1 MNPVKTLE
9 NHGQAI
15 WLDFLARGFVAKGD
29 LKALIDTDG
38 VKGVTSN
45 PSIFEKAIGSSDEY
59 DGAIGKALQKGDR
72 PVADLFEA
80 VAIEDIQ
87 NAADVLRPVYDRLNG
102 TDGFVSLEVS
112 PYLAMDTKG
121 TIAEAERLWK
131 DVKRQNLMVKVPATP
146 EGLPAIEH
154 LIGEGI
160 SINITLLFSQ
170 EVYREVA
177 EAYIA
182 GLEKYVAK
190 GGDPSHV
197 ASVAS
202 FFVSRIDSAVDK
214 QLDDKIARANDPSE
228 KERLSALKGKVAIA
242 NAKLA
247 YQDYK
252 RLFAGPRWEKLA
264 AKGAKPQRL
273 LWASTG
279 TKNKDYSDVL
289 YVEELIG
296 PNTVNT
302 VPPATLDAF
311 RDHGK
316 PRDSLEE
323 NIEDA
328 RRVLEELE
336 KSGISLDAITEE
348 LVKDGV
354 KLFADAADK
363 LYGAVAQK
371 RAASLGGG
379 IDRQQLALGDGIRK
393 AVEKSTEDWRA
404 SATIRRLWQKDKS
417 VWTGDDENK
426 WLGWLNS
433 PAAADVADYE
443 DFARRVK
450 GQNFSDA
457 VVLGMGGSSLGP
469 EVLAETFAKKSGF
482 PKLHVLDSTDP
493 AQVRAMEDAVDLA
506 HTLFIVSSKSGGTT
520 EPNVMKDYFFD
531 RVSKT
536 IGKDKAGHRFI
547 AVTDP
552 GSSLQKVATKQG
564 FARIFYGDPTIGGR
578 YSVLSPFG
586 LVPAAA
592 AGIDVRSLITHALAM
607 VRSCGADVP
616 PHENPGVQLGLAM
629 GLAGLEGRDKVT
641 ITSSAKV
648 ADFGAWAEQLIAE
661 STGKEGKGLI
671 PIDGEPLGDPSLYG
685 NDRFFIDIRTEGEDD
700 ASHDD
705 RLKALEAAG
714 HPVVRI
720 VMKSIDHIGQEFFR
734 FEMATAVAGA
744 ILGIN
749 PFNQPDVEA
758 AKIKT
763 RELTGCVR
771 EDRRAA
777 CGEAGHFD
785 RRGRSLHRRAQRR
798 RAAQGRRRRHAR
810 LVDQSA
816 SFAFGQRRLC
826 RPARLYRARPRHDR
840 LAAEDAACGARH
852 PSCRDL
858 RRIRPAL
865 PALHRT
871 GLQGRPRQRR
881 VPADHR
887 RRCQGFAGARPESE
901 FRHHQGGAGARRF
914 RRAHRTWPAR
924 AARPSQGRPRIGIVR
939 TRCRDCG
946 SAQLG
951 KSGHATRHDRP
962 RPDGRQHRP
971 PADEQRP
978 HRRGLRQGCEGGRR
992 PRRRRRNRRRHAGR
1006 FRGKTGKAAHR
1017 LGDAAG
1023 RQDHR
1028 GDHRGTGKA
1037 DAARRRHHRWRQYV
1051 LAGRRPPRRGAEG
1064 ARACIISTSAPAAA
1078 SGVSSAAIA

>member
-1 MNPVKTLE
+1 MNPVKELE
-9 NHGQAI
+9 KHGQAV

-29 LKALIDTDG
+29 LKKLIDSDG

-59 DGAIGKALQKGDR
+59 DAPIGKALKGGDR
-72 PVADLFEA
+72 PVADLFEQL
-80 VAIEDIQ
+80 AIEDIQ
-87 NAADVLRPVYDRLNG
+87 HAADVLRPVYDELDG
-102 TDGFVSLEVS
+102 KDGFVSLEVS

-131 DVKRQNLMVKVPATP
+131 DVKRKNLIFNVTATA
-146 EGLPAIEH
+146 EGLPAIKH

-170 EVYREVA
+170 QVYLQVA
-177 EAYIA
+177 EAYLA
-182 GLEKYVAK
+182 GLEKYAGK

-202 FFVSRIDSAVDK
+202 FFVSRIDSMVDK
-214 QLDDKIARANDPSE
+214 ELDEAIAKANDPTE
-228 KERLSALKGKVAIA
+228 KERLAALKGKVAIA

-252 RLFAGPRWEKLA
+252 RLFSGARWDRLA
-264 AKGAKPQRL
+264 AKGARPQRL

-311 RDHGK
+311 RDHGT

-328 RRVLEELE
+328 RCVLAELDT
-336 KSGISLDAITEE
+336 SGISLDAITAD

-363 LYGAVAQK
+363 LYGAVAHK
-371 RAASLGGG
+371 RAAVLGAG
-379 IDRQQLALGDGIRK
+379 IDRQEFALGAGIAK
-393 AVEKSTEDWRA
+393 AVAKSTEEWRA
-404 SATIRRLWQKDKS
+404 SAKIRRLWQKDKS

-426 WLGWLNS
+426 WLGWLSS

-450 GQNFSDA
+450 GQKFSDA

-493 AQVRAMEDAVDLA
+493 AQVRAMEQAVDIGK
-506 HTLFIVSSKSGGTT
+506 TLFIVSSKSGGTT
-520 EPNVMKDYFFD
+520 EPNAMKDYFLD
-531 RVSKT
+531 RVTKK
-536 IGKDKAGHRFI
+536 IGADKAGHRFI

-552 GSSLQKVATKQG
+552 GSSLEKVATRQG
-564 FARIFYGDPTIGGR
+564 FARIFHGEPSIGGR

-592 AGIDVRSLITHALAM
+592 AGIDVRSLIEAALAM
-607 VRSCGADVP
+607 VRSCGPDVP

-641 ITSSAKV
+641 IFSSKAI

-671 PIDGEPLGDPSLYG
+671 PIEGEPLDEVSVYG
-685 NDRFFIDIRTEGEDD
+685 NDRFFIDIRTEGDDD
-700 ASHDD
+700 ADHDD
-705 RLKALEAAG
+705 KLAALERAG

-744 ILGIN
+744 VLGIN
-749 PFNQPDVEA
+749 PFTQPDVED

-763 RELTGCVR
+763 RELTAAFEKSGALPGEQPVVAADGADLYTDEANAEALRKAGANGDLGSWIKAHLSRSGSGDYVALLAYIARDGGSIDSLQKMRLAVR
-771 EDRRAA
+771 DNNHVATCAEFGPRFLHSTGQAYKGGPDSGVFLQITADDAEDLPVPGQKASFGIIKAAQARGDFDVLTERGRRALRVHLK
-777 CGEAGHFD
+777 GDLGS
-785 RRGRSLHRRAQRR
+785 GLKM
-798 RAAQGRRRRHAR
+798 
-810 LVDQSA
+810 L
-816 SFAFGQRRLC
+816 
-826 RPARLYRARPRHDR
+826 
-840 LAAEDAACGARH
+840 DAAI
-852 PSCRDL
+852 SE
-858 RRIRPAL
+858 AL
-865 PALHRT
+865 A
-871 GLQGRPRQRR
+871 
-881 VPADHR
+881 
-887 RRCQGFAGARPESE
+887 
-901 FRHHQGGAGARRF
+901 
-914 RRAHRTWPAR
+914 
-924 AARPSQGRPRIGIVR
+924 
-939 TRCRDCG
+939 
-946 SAQLG
+946 
-951 KSGHATRHDRP
+951 
-962 RPDGRQHRP
+962 
-971 PADEQRP
+971 
-978 HRRGLRQGCEGGRR
+978 
-992 PRRRRRNRRRHAGR
+992 
-1006 FRGKTGKAAHR
+1006 
-1017 LGDAAG
+1017 
-1023 RQDHR
+1023 
-1028 GDHRGTGKA
+1028 
-1037 DAARRRHHRWRQYV
+1037 
-1051 LAGRRPPRRGAEG
+1051 
-1064 ARACIISTSAPAAA
+1064 
-1078 SGVSSAAIA
+1078 